1 MNSRQGKLENRVLN
15 ALWRLE
21 ENGQENIDVTNVQ
34 NIINSKNKQWAYTTV
49 KTVLDRLVEKN
60 VITRFKIGKK
70 YSYKSDSSRD
80 ELGEAAI
87 KKLAKQYFNGDM
99 EELYSA
105 VKNMLNE
112 VVTLSR

>member
-1 MNSRQGKLENRVLN
+1 MNSRQGKLENRILN
-15 ALWRLE
+15 ALWSLE
-21 ENGQENIDVTNVQ
+21 ENGRENIDVTSIQ
-34 NIINSKNKQWAYTTV
+34 EIINSKNKKWAYTTV

-60 VITRFKIGKK
+60 VITRFKISRK
-70 YSYKSDSSRD
+70 YFYKSDSSRD

-99 EELYSA
+99 EELYST

-112 VVTLSR
+112 VAVLSR